1 VKVPPG
7 RSLSLRYHPAVIPL
21 WLVGFGVAACLM
33 AGLLLRRV
41 GPGFRIARLL
51 AGAPEIAVDEV
62 ATAAAGGQRYVRVH
76 GRIASD
82 EEFPDEM
89 DRPLVYR
96 RRRLD
101 LATEP
106 SGRRWR
112 TLEDEVMAVPF
123 GLEERTAFVAVD
135 AARLDEGLAVI
146 VRESVGTAADA
157 PDRVPPSTPPTMP
170 LRHRV
175 HQVSAVEHAYVAGAP
190 QIGDDGLPLLT
201 AGNGR
206 PLILTTLELPEAMR
220 LLAHGRRR
228 TVIAATVLLAIGLG
242 LIALGIVLAVTLLI
256 ATPALAASPDPT
268 PLVGG
273 DTRSEGE
280 GAGLAGQ
287 PFVALAAVL
296 ALALVAA
303 GLATAYVRLRRD
315 A

>member
-1 VKVPPG
+1 M
-7 RSLSLRYHPAVIPL
+7 LPL
-21 WLVGFGVAACLM
+21 WLVGLGVVVCLI
-33 AGLLLRRV
+33 AGLVLRRV

-51 AGAPEIAVDEV
+51 AGAPEVAVHEV
-62 ATAAAGGQRYVRVH
+62 AAAAAGGQAYVRVH

-96 RRRLD
+96 RRRLE
-101 LATEP
+101 LASDP
-106 SGRRWR
+106 GARRWR

-135 AARLDEGLAVI
+135 AARLDEGLTVI

-157 PDRVPPSTPPTMP
+157 PDRVPPGTPPVTP

-175 HQVSAVEHAYVAGAP
+175 HQVSAVEHAHVAGAP
-190 QIGDDGLPLLT
+190 RIGDDGKPLIT

-220 LLAHGRRR
+220 LLAAGRRR
-228 TVIAATVLLAIGLG
+228 AVVAATVLLAIGLG
-242 LIALGIVLAVTLLI
+242 LVALGAVLAVTLLV
-256 ATPALAASPDPT
+256 APSAMAASPDPS
-268 PLVGG
+268 PLIGG
-273 DTRSEGE
+273 DTRSGGE

-287 PFVALAAVL
+287 PLLALAAVL
-296 ALALVAA
+296 ILGLLTA
-303 GLATAYVRLRRD
+303 GVATAYVRLRRD
-315 A
+315 D